1 MGPDSYG
8 LPSFCSLRGTAH
20 NEIISNLSVVPCT
33 HEREQSVCGLRS
45 YYLAGYYPDLLTEGT
60 ILCLKKGQKPSNLLN
75 SYKRAFKDGY
85 PQVSLVPVTVLRQ

>member
-8 LPSFCSLRGTAH
+8 LPSFCLLRGTAH

-45 YYLAGYYPDLLTEGT
+45 YYPAGYYPDLLTAGT
-60 ILCLKKGQKPSNLLN
+60 ILY

-85 PQVSLVPVTVLRQ
+85 PQVSLDSPCDCFKAMKQYIFNCAQ